1 VFGYRWSVRGLTGAM
16 LAIGLLVAACSS
28 GGSGGLPGASG
39 GGNNGGNG
47 GNGGNGATS
56 LGQGLSANLDTLT
69 SYKFTETMGGSS
81 SGVGVSPGDSGSFQ
95 ITGTVVNTPTK
106 SISVQEFGVSFITVG
121 DQSWTSYDG
130 NTWMQTDSGISSLS
144 DLLPT
149 DLYGTWFDDNS
160 SGFTVAGEE
169 NKNGVDCIHYKG
181 NSSLSAGLSAF
192 GVSANFQADL
202 WVAKDGNYP
211 VSGVY
216 GFFGSS
222 GGQSASYGYSFDI
235 TNVNDPS
242 NTVTAPTN
250 VVALPS

>member
-16 LAIGLLVAACSS
+16 LAVGLVVAACSS
-28 GGSGGLPGASG
+28 GGSGGLPGASN
-39 GGNNGGNG
+39 GGNNGGN
-47 GNGGNGATS
+47 NGGTS
-56 LGQGLSANLDTLT
+56 LGQGLSANLDQLT

-81 SGVGVSPGDSGSFQ
+81 SGAGVSPGDSGSFQ

-106 SISVQEFGVSFITVG
+106 SISVQEAGVWFITIG
-121 DQSWTSYDG
+121 DKSWSSSDG
-130 NTWMQTDSGISSLS
+130 NTWIETDSGISSVT

-149 DLYGTWFDDNS
+149 DLYGSWFDTNAT
-160 SGFTVAGEE
+160 GFSVAGEE
-169 NKNGVDCIHYKG
+169 SKNGVDCIHYKG
-181 NSSLSAGLSAF
+181 SSSLSAGLSAF
-192 GVSANFQADL
+192 GVSANFQAEL

-235 TNVNDPS
+235 TNINDSS